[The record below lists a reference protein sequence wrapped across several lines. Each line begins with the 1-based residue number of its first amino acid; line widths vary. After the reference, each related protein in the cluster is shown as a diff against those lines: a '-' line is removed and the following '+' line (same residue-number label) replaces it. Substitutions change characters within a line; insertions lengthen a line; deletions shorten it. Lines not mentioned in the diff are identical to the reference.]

1 MLHIIRM
8 LERRFPQ
15 RRHRF
20 VPALLLMSLLALL
33 AGVILYG
40 ALK

>member
-15 RRHRF
+15 HGHRLAS
-20 VPALLLMSLLALL
+20 ALLLIALLALL
-33 AGVILYG
+33 AGAILYG
-40 ALK
+40 ALQ